1 MSLENGGG
9 LIHAQAMPSRV
20 LCVCCLSVFPRV
32 AVIVCSMIQG
42 GDVGQMA
49 YKAGKTHLHTW
60 WKKQALRST
69 NNLTHTHTHTFV
81 GQCKASTTFHIYSHL
96 VGGAKHQLNFSH
108 TAYISLHNLSI
119 SIKFILVTFYF
130 LLVNNYKYI

>member
-1 MSLENGGG
+1 MVEEAS
-9 LIHAQAMPSRV
+9 
-20 LCVCCLSVFPRV
+20 F
-32 AVIVCSMIQG
+32 
-42 GDVGQMA
+42 
-49 YKAGKTHLHTW
+49 
-60 WKKQALRST
+60 KKHKQSY
-69 NNLTHTHTHTFV
+69 THTHTHTHTNTHTFV

-130 LLVNNYKYI
+130 LLVNNYEYI